1 MRASSKLSVVVGLV
15 SGVLFTSAVSFDA
28 CNFAIAAKP
37 APRPKGGAVNSKA
50 AMIAAANSFV
60 DLLAANKFAQSTSYL
75 APAIKS
81 ALPAPKLQLAW
92 QGLVMQMG
100 PYKQKKAPRVEPMG
114 PHTSVSIPVVFG
126 SQTVDLRIVFSGSA
140 KVTGFFVEPP
150 KGDYKEAA
158 YVDPKSYSEQKVK
171 VGTGKWQLDGVLTV
185 PNGDGPFP
193 AVILAHG
200 SGPQDMDETIGPNK
214 PFRDLAHGLAS
225 KGIAVIRYEKRTKQ
239 HNKELTGPELLKLTI
254 KDETID
260 DTIEAA
266 KVLRS
271 NPKIDKTKIVI
282 LGHSLGGMAIP
293 RIAKADSDVRAFI
306 LMAGSN
312 EPIEQAIVRQAEYL
326 AALGKV
332 GEQASKQIA
341 ALKAEAAKIRDLKPA
356 DASVP
361 KVILGAAPAYWLDLK
376 AHDPLEEIKSVDR
389 PVLFIQGGRDY
400 QVTADGDFERWKS
413 AVKAAGHEAQSTF
426 KLYPDLNHL
435 FSSGTGK
442 CTPNEYMKRAANVEP
457 QVIDDIAQWIKSLPS

>member
-1 MRASSKLSVVVGLV
+1 MRASLKLSVIVGLV
-15 SGVLFTSAVSFDA
+15 GGALFASANTDGVNNCAF
-28 CNFAIAAKP
+28 AAKP
-37 APRPKGGAVNSKA
+37 AARPH
-50 AMIAAANSFV
+50 ANAGMLTTATAFV

-75 APAIKS
+75 APSIKS

-100 PYKQKKAPRVEPMG
+100 PYKQRKAPRVEPTG
-114 PHTSVSIPVVFG
+114 QHTSVFVPVVFG
-126 SQTVDLRIVFSGSA
+126 TQTVDMRIVFSGST
-140 KVTGFFVEPP
+140 KITGFFVEPP
-150 KGDYKEAA
+150 KGEYKEAA

-193 AVILAHG
+193 AVVLAHG
-200 SGPQDMDETIGPNK
+200 SGPHDMDESIGPNK

-225 KGIAVIRYEKRTKQ
+225 KGVAVIRYEKRTKQ
-239 HNKELTGPELLKLTI
+239 HGKQLMGQELLKLTI
-254 KDETID
+254 KEETID

-282 LGHSLGGMAIP
+282 LGHSLAGMAIP
-293 RIAKADSDVRAFI
+293 RIAKSDSNVRGFI

-312 EPIEQAIVRQAEYL
+312 EPMESAIVRQAQYL
-326 AALGKV
+326 IDLGGSKPSD
-332 GEQASKQIA
+332 QAMKQIS
-341 ALKAEAAKIRDLKPA
+341 ALKVEAGKIKDLKPS
-356 DASVP
+356 DATLP
-361 KVILGAAPAYWLDLK
+361 KVILGAAPAYWLDLR

-389 PVLFIQGGRDY
+389 PVLFLQGGRDY

-413 AVKAAGHEAQSTF
+413 AVKTAGHESQSTF

-435 FSSGTGK
+435 FSAGTGK
-442 CTPNEYMKRAANVEP
+442 CGPNEYLKRAANVDA
-457 QVIDDIAQWIKSLPS
+457 QVVDDIAQWVKGLS